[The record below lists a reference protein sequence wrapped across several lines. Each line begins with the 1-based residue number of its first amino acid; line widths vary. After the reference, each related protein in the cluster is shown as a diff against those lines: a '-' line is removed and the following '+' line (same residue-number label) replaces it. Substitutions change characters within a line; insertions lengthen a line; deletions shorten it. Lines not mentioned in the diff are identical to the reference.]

1 MDKPWI
7 KGTLILAFLVTL
19 GIVYW
24 SSFRALQE
32 LPPLQLHVTAPAPP
46 ALTQKPSLPPN
57 PKPDEVDAY
66 LARMTKAVEL
76 DKTAVQSYATQVS
89 AFKDDVNAR
98 ITAAKANARDTAQRL
113 DAYEKVVKNTLA
125 TIILTPLL
133 AALILYSGI
142 KVSADVAK
150 SRALNTQARVD
161 AP

>member
-1 MDKPWI
+1 
-7 KGTLILAFLVTL
+7 
-19 GIVYW
+19 
-24 SSFRALQE
+24 
-32 LPPLQLHVTAPAPP
+32 
-46 ALTQKPSLPPN
+46 
-57 PKPDEVDAY
+57 
-66 LARMTKAVEL
+66 MTKAVEL
-76 DKTAVQSYATQVS
+76 DKTAVLSYATQVS

-98 ITAAKANARDTAQRL
+98 ITAAKANARDSAQRL